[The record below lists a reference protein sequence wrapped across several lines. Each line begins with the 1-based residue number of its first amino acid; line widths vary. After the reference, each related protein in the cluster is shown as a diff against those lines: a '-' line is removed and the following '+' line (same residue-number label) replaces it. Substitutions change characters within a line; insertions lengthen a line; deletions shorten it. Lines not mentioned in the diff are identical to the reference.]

1 MDLQANGTAVSCI
14 TTRELENWMES
25 GGSADEEKLIMN
37 IAAIAYA
44 GNSVFAADRMTLLTT
59 KSDRRV

>member
-25 GGSADEEKLIMN
+25 GGSADEEELIMN
-37 IAAIAYA
+37 ITAIAYA
-44 GNSVFAADRMTLLTT
+44 GNLVI
-59 KSDRRV
+59 RR